1 MEAQVEALQKFVVKQ
16 ERVLF
21 QLNPEKTWYIN
32 SVYEKNMEIKLMF
45 MWKWKN
51 TMRRNVLKS
60 FLMN

>member
-1 MEAQVEALQKFVVKQ
+1 MEAQVEAMQKFVVKQ

-21 QLNPEKTWYIN
+21 QLNPEKLGTLT
-32 SVYEKNMEIKLMF
+32 VFMKKHGIKLMF